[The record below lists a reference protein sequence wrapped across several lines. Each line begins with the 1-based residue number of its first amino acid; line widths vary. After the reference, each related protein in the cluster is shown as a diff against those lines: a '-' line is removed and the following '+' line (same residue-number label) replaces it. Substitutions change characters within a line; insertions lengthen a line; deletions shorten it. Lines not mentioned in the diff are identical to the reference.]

1 MPSIDIKQR
10 VIDLTVEQLIT
21 VIRDAMPPQEPNT
34 CHNDKN
40 RLLNIRE
47 AAELLGYKVST
58 IYDKTHRRLIPFMKK
73 GRKIWF
79 READLLAWAASGKK
93 DTKEER
99 NIERKKQERA
109 WTI

>member
-21 VIRDAMPPQEPNT
+21 VIMDTIPHQDTKSFTKVKP
-34 CHNDKN
+34 
-40 RLLNIRE
+40 RLLSVRE

-79 READLLAWAASGKK
+79 REEELLAWADSGKK
-93 DTKEER
+93 ETMDEISKTLHLKVK
-99 NIERKKQERA
+99 RK
-109 WTI
+109 